1 MTQGPALEKTT
12 GRSFQNT
19 GTWLRSCKHN
29 VSLHIQAAAG
39 WTLWDVMFL
48 ILYLVCS
55 TLLLLTSLCEDTLHF
70 IMILPL
76 PSCQVP
82 QFWIVSKFAREEG
95 KPRNRIQQL
104 FEWHVASKTQVV
116 WRHLCEQGVLHSG
129 IACIQT
135 VLLIPV
141 SEWVLSDLSFFFFPP
156 LPCSEFLSQIFV
168 KAVNNRASGEGKRI
182 MKWSHYP
189 VTLTLGLAA
198 TQVVKSD
205 WQTRTTSQSLSQTTT
220 GHVD

>member
-1 MTQGPALEKTT
+1 MIQGPALEKTT
-12 GRSFQNT
+12 SRSFQNT
-19 GTWLRSCKHN
+19 GTWLHSCKHN

-39 WTLWDVMFL
+39 WTLWDVTFL

-70 IMILPL
+70 IMILPP

-95 KPRNRIQQL
+95 KTRNCMQQL

-141 SEWVLSDLSFFFFPP
+141 SEWVLSDLSCFFFPP
-156 LPCSEFLSQIFV
+156 HFLGQSFCSTFLS
-168 KAVNNRASGEGKRI
+168 RL
-182 MKWSHYP
+182 W
-189 VTLTLGLAA
+189 
-198 TQVVKSD
+198 
-205 WQTRTTSQSLSQTTT
+205 TT
-220 GHVD
+220 GQVGKGNE